1 MEIRNLQSAIRN
13 RAWRWDW
20 ILLGVGALIFWGA
33 TTTPSAYFLHFDAGT
48 QDVMAL
54 SLNQGCWE
62 YATEKY
68 FAILLLAVVF
78 KVLGASVLW
87 ETLILIAASAVTVVG
102 VYELTR
108 LMTDSKWAGLMS
120 ALLLIALPAFQYF
133 SRTHLGYVTTLLVL
147 AWLAVW
153 HERWGWAGL
162 LFSFAFAAHF
172 NAAVAVGLSLGM
184 LALFYLR
191 PSSLSEKPVF
201 LRSTPQR
208 SEVGE
213 KTGFFHRHWKK
224 WTHLAI
230 AIILPI
236 VFIDFL
242 FFLHNGQMF
251 YWSLGT
257 VGVSMRWSGVSA
269 GAAPAMQL
277 LNLLWLPQTVWGS
290 NGVLLSILLALS
302 LIAPVLLWKNHK
314 ALAMITAF
322 LGTAIFYGAVAAN
335 RDGFVSRALAPSYPF
350 WAIGAGVVLGWLVER
365 LPKFK
370 QIALSGVVIVLG
382 VSIISTGFF
391 IREFTQTLHPQVEAW
406 ILRAAKEGRPIR
418 HVGNPWLVLFFAQA
432 NQVEIVSGDNIW
444 IEDNKPGQAMLIF
457 EGSAPAHLNRD
468 GYVVDSV
475 EMNRK
480 ADDAYPVITR
490 EAMLASRY
498 EVWMPAR
505 QSEPIMMIDPSRPQ
519 KSLTYHYSATQC
531 VTPPPFGNGTLY
543 YYQLAWKRLTERFGI
558 R

>member
-13 RAWRWDW
+13 LEWRWDW
-20 ILLGVGALIFWGA
+20 ILLGAGALILWGA

-54 SLNQGCWE
+54 AMNQGCWE

-78 KVLGASVLW
+78 KILGASVVW

-108 LMTDSKWAGLMS
+108 VMTDSKWAGLMS
-120 ALLLIALPAFQYF
+120 ALLLMSLPALQYF

-191 PSSLSEKPVF
+191 PSN
-201 LRSTPQR
+201 
-208 SEVGE
+208 
-213 KTGFFHRHWKK
+213 WKK
-224 WTHLAI
+224 WAHLVV

-257 VGVSMRWSGVSA
+257 VGVSMRWSGVGA
-269 GAAPAMQL
+269 VAAPALQL
-277 LNLLWLPQTVWGS
+277 LNLFWLPQTVLGS
-290 NGVLLSILLALS
+290 NGILLSILLALS
-302 LIAPVLLWKNHK
+302 LIAPVLLWKNHQTSEVFAPQKHK
-314 ALAMITAF
+314 AFAMIVAF
-322 LGTAIFYGAVAAN
+322 LGTAIFYGAVGAM
-335 RDGFVSRALAPSYPF
+335 RESFVSRALAPSYPF
-350 WAIGAGVVLGWLVER
+350 WAIGAGVVLSWLVDR

-370 QIALSGVVIVLG
+370 QIALGGGVIVLG
-382 VSIISTGFF
+382 VSILSTGIF

-432 NQVEIVSGDNIW
+432 NQVEIVSGDQTW
-444 IEDNKPGQAMLIF
+444 IDDNKPGQVMLIF
-457 EGSAPAHLNRD
+457 EGGVPASLNRE
-468 GYVVDSV
+468 GYRVEVIEMSRKVD
-475 EMNRK
+475 E
-480 ADDAYPVITR
+480 AYPVITR
-490 EAMLASRY
+490 EAMLISRY
-498 EVWMPAR
+498 EAWMPTR
-505 QSEPIMMIDPSRPQ
+505 QSEPIPPIDPARPQ
-519 KSLTYHYSATQC
+519 KSLTYHYSATTC

-543 YYQLAWKRLTERFGI
+543 YYQLVWKRLMERVGL

>member
-1 MEIRNLQSAIRN
+1 MEICNLQSAIRN

-20 ILLGVGALIFWGA
+20 ILLGVGASIFWGA

-78 KVLGASVLW
+78 KILGASVLW

-108 LMTDSKWAGLMS
+108 AMTDSKWAGLLS

-153 HERWGWAGL
+153 YERWGWAGL

-191 PSSLSEKPVF
+191 PSN
-201 LRSTPQR
+201 
-208 SEVGE
+208 
-213 KTGFFHRHWKK
+213 WKK
-224 WTHLAI
+224 WAHLVI
-230 AIILPI
+230 ALILPI

-269 GAAPAMQL
+269 GAAPALQL
-277 LNLLWLPQTVWGS
+277 FNLLWLPQTVWGS

-302 LIAPVLLWKNHK
+302 LIAPLLLWKNHK
-314 ALAMITAF
+314 AFAMSVAF
-322 LGTAIFYGAVAAN
+322 LGTAAFYTAVAAT

-370 QIALSGVVIVLG
+370 QIALSGVVIVLSL
-382 VSIISTGFF
+382 SIISTGFF

-406 ILRAAKEGRPIR
+406 VLRAAKEGRPIR

-444 IEDNKPGQAMLIF
+444 IEDNKPGQAILIF

-468 GYVVDSV
+468 GYVIDSV
-475 EMNRK
+475 EMDRK
-480 ADDAYPVITR
+480 ADEVYTVLTR

-498 EVWMPAR
+498 EVWMPTR
-505 QSEPIMMIDPSRPQ
+505 SSEPIPSIDPSRPQ
-519 KSLTYHYSATQC
+519 KSLTYHYSATRC

-543 YYQLAWKRLTERFGI
+543 YYQLAWKRLTERIGI

>member
-1 MEIRNLQSAIRN
+1 
-13 RAWRWDW
+13 
-20 ILLGVGALIFWGA
+20 
-33 TTTPSAYFLHFDAGT
+33 
-48 QDVMAL
+48 
-54 SLNQGCWE
+54 
-62 YATEKY
+62 
-68 FAILLLAVVF
+68 
-78 KVLGASVLW
+78 
-87 ETLILIAASAVTVVG
+87 
-102 VYELTR
+102 
-108 LMTDSKWAGLMS
+108 
-120 ALLLIALPAFQYF
+120 
-133 SRTHLGYVTTLLVL
+133 LGYVTTLLVL

-172 NAAVAVGLSLGM
+172 NAAVAVGLSLGL

-191 PSSLSEKPVF
+191 PSSLLQKPVF

-213 KTGFFHRHWKK
+213 KTGFFSRHWKK
-224 WTHLAI
+224 WAHLAI

-257 VGVSMRWSGVSA
+257 VGVSMRWSGVAA
-269 GAAPAMQL
+269 GAAPALQL
-277 LNLLWLPQTVWGS
+277 LNLFWLPKTVLGS
-290 NGVLLSILLALS
+290 NGALLSILLALS
-302 LIAPVLLWKNHK
+302 LIAPLLLWKNHK
-314 ALAMITAF
+314 ALAMIVAF
-322 LGTAIFYGAVAAN
+322 LGTAIFYGAIGAT
-335 RDGFVSRALAPSYPF
+335 RESFVSRALAPSYPF
-350 WAIGAGVVLGWLVER
+350 WAMGAGVALSWLVDR
-365 LPKFK
+365 SPKFK
-370 QIALSGVVIVLG
+370 QIALGGVVIVLG
-382 VSIISTGFF
+382 VSILSTGIF

-432 NQVEIVSGDNIW
+432 NQVEIVSGDQTW
-444 IEDNKPGQAMLIF
+444 IEDNQPGQAMLIF
-457 EGSAPAHLNRD
+457 EGGAPASLNRD
-468 GYVVDSV
+468 GYRVEVI

-480 ADDAYPVITR
+480 ADGAYPVITK

-498 EVWMPAR
+498 EGWMPTR
-505 QSEPIMMIDPSRPQ
+505 PSEPITMIDPSRPQ
-519 KSLTYHYSATQC
+519 KSLTYHYSATKC

-543 YYQLAWKRLTERFGI
+543 YYQLAWKRLMERVGL

>member
-1 MEIRNLQSAIRN
+1 LEIRNLRFAIQN
-13 RAWRWDW
+13 RKWRWDW
-20 ILLGVGALIFWGA
+20 IALGVGAIIFWGL

-54 SLNQGCWE
+54 AMTQGCWE

-78 KVLGASVLW
+78 KILGASVLW

-108 LMTDSKWAGLMS
+108 VMTDSKWAGWLS
-120 ALLLIALPAFQYF
+120 ALSSIALPAFQYF
-133 SRTHLGYVTTLLVL
+133 SRTHLDYVTTLLVL

-153 HERWGWAGL
+153 RERWGWAGL

-172 NAAVAVGLSLGM
+172 NAAVAIGLSIGM

-191 PSSLSEKPVF
+191 PSN
-201 LRSTPQR
+201 
-208 SEVGE
+208 
-213 KTGFFHRHWKK
+213 WKK
-224 WTHLAI
+224 WAHLAI
-230 AIILPI
+230 AIIFPI
-236 VFIDFL
+236 LFIDFL
-242 FFLHNGQMF
+242 FFLHTGQIF

-257 VGVSMRWSGVSA
+257 VGVSMRWSGVSS
-269 GAAPAMQL
+269 GSAPALQL
-277 LNLLWLPQTVWGS
+277 VNLSWLPQTVVGS
-290 NGVLLSILLALS
+290 NGVLLSMLLALS
-302 LIAPVLLWKNHK
+302 AIAPVLLWKNHK
-314 ALAMITAF
+314 AFAMTVAF
-322 LGTAIFYGAVAAN
+322 LGTGIFYGAVGAT
-335 RDGFVSRALAPSYPF
+335 RESFVSRALAPSYPF
-350 WAIGAGVVLGWLVER
+350 WAMGAGVVMSWLIER

-370 QIALSGVVIVLG
+370 QVALSGAVILLC
-382 VSIISTGFF
+382 VSILSTGFF

-406 ILRAAKEGRPIR
+406 VLRAAKEGRPIR

-432 NQVEIVSGDNIW
+432 NRVEVVSGDTIW

-457 EGSAPAHLNRD
+457 EGRAPDSISRE
-468 GYVVDSV
+468 GYVIDSI

-480 ADDAYPVITR
+480 VDDTYPVITQ

-498 EVWMPAR
+498 EVWMPTR
-505 QSEPIMMIDPSRPQ
+505 PSEPIPPIDLTRPQ

-543 YYQLAWKRLTERFGI
+543 YYQLVWKRLGERLGI